1 MAAEKSGRV
10 RGVFFGIL
18 ALFLV
23 FMPGLAGA
31 EKPIKIGLI
40 DVYSGAGAA
49 FGKPALNGWK
59 MAVEEFNEKGGLNWK
74 KDRIARPGRQV

>member
-1 MAAEKSGRV
+1 MMAEKGR
-10 RGVFFGIL
+10 GLKTVFFGIL
-18 ALFLV
+18 I
-23 FMPGLAGA
+23 FMLAFIPGLAGA

-59 MAVEEFNEKGGLNWK
+59 MAVDEGH
-74 KDRIARPGRQV
+74 P